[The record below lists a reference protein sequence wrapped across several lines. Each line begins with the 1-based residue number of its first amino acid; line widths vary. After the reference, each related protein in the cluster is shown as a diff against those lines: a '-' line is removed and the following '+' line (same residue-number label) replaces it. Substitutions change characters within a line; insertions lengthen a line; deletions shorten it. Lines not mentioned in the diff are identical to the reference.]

1 MNNLPLL
8 DWNARIT
15 ALPDSHLLQTA
26 EWGRFKALYGW
37 EVLPQLW
44 SASGERYETG
54 KEPLGE
60 EVRAAALILQ
70 RTTAFG
76 WLPFNL
82 RLLYVPKGPLLDW
95 SDLPLRRKVL
105 ADLQQLAHKQGAIFI
120 KLDPDVRLGTGV
132 PGGPDEL
139 PDPTG
144 QAVEEDLHAS
154 GWRYSPEQVQFR
166 NTVLI
171 DLVRPEED
179 LLAVM
184 KPKTRYNIRLAAKK
198 GVRVRPGKAADLETL
213 YQMYAET
220 SVRDGFVIR
229 DRAYYLQLW
238 NSFISAGM
246 AEPLVAEWGGQ
257 PVAGLVLFHFAGRAY
272 FLHGMSRDEHREKM
286 PGYLLQWEAMRRA
299 RAHGCQVYDLWGAP
313 DVFAEGDPLWGVYR
327 FKDGFNGQ
335 VVRTLGAYD
344 YPINLAAYRLYTQ
357 SLPRLLNIMRR
368 LGRHRTAQ
376 SLGA

>member
-1 MNNLPLL
+1 MNLPFL

-15 ALPDSHLLQTA
+15 TLPDSHLLQTA

-44 SASGERYETG
+44 LASGERYDTG
-54 KEPLGE
+54 NEPLSE
-60 EVRAAALILQ
+60 EVRAAALVLQ

-95 SDLPLRRKVL
+95 SDLPVRRKVL
-105 ADLQQLAHKQGAIFI
+105 ADLKQLAHQQRAIFI
-120 KLDPDVRLGTGV
+120 KIDPDVRLGIGV

-144 QAVEEDLHAS
+144 QAVEEDLQAS

-171 DLVRPEED
+171 DLVHPEEE

-184 KPKTRYNIRLAAKK
+184 KQKTRYNIRLAAKK
-198 GVRVRPGKAADLETL
+198 GVTVRPGEVADLETL

-220 SVRDGFVIR
+220 SIRDGFVIR

-246 AEPLVAEWGGQ
+246 AKPLVAEWGGQ
-257 PVAGLVLFHFAGRAY
+257 PVAGLVLFHFAG
-272 FLHGMSRDEHREKM
+272 
-286 PGYLLQWEAMRRA
+286 
-299 RAHGCQVYDLWGAP
+299 
-313 DVFAEGDPLWGVYR
+313 
-327 FKDGFNGQ
+327 
-335 VVRTLGAYD
+335 
-344 YPINLAAYRLYTQ
+344 
-357 SLPRLLNIMRR
+357 
-368 LGRHRTAQ
+368 
-376 SLGA
+376 

>member
-1 MNNLPLL
+1 MNLPLL

-15 ALPDSHLLQTA
+15 TLPDSHLLQTA

-44 SASGERYETG
+44 LASGERYDTG
-54 KEPLGE
+54 NEPLSE
-60 EVRAAALILQ
+60 EVRAAALVLQ

-95 SDLPLRRKVL
+95 SDLPVRRKVL
-105 ADLQQLAHKQGAIFI
+105 ADLKQLAHQQRAIFI
-120 KLDPDVRLGTGV
+120 KIDPDIRLGTGV

-144 QAVEEDLHAS
+144 QAVEEDLQAS

-171 DLVRPEED
+171 DLVHPEEE

-184 KPKTRYNIRLAAKK
+184 KQKTRYNIRLSVKK
-198 GVRVRPGKAADLETL
+198 GVTVRPGEAADLETL
-213 YQMYAET
+213 YLMYAET

-299 RAHGCQVYDLWGAP
+299 KALGCRTYDLWGAP
-313 DVFAEGDPLWGVYR
+313 EIFAERDPLWGVYR

-344 YPINLAAYRLYTQ
+344 YPINPVAYRLYTQ
-357 SLPRLLNIMRR
+357 VLPRLLDVMRR
-368 LGRHRTAQ
+368 LGRRRTAQ